1 MHCTPG
7 VPEQQRSIHDGV
19 RKMKSLRAVS
29 LMLLF
34 TLSTGG
40 CVATTTTA
48 TTTYAPEAE
57 WARPGAVA
65 WVREVV
71 HRRQG
76 DPVGGA
82 IAGAIIGGLLGG
94 PRGSGALAGAVGG
107 AVVGAAVSQGSS
119 ESRAYEVA
127 VRFDDGGFE
136 VFGYQ
141 NFAPFSPGQ
150 PVMLTP
156 HGLTGRM

>member
-1 MHCTPG
+1 
-7 VPEQQRSIHDGV
+7 
-19 RKMKSLRAVS
+19 MKSFRAIP

-34 TLSTGG
+34 TVSAGG

-48 TTTYAPEAE
+48 TTSYPAAQPE
-57 WARPGAVA
+57 WARPGSVA

-71 HRRQG
+71 HRRVG

-82 IAGAIIGGLLGG
+82 LAGAIIGGLLGG
-94 PRGSGALAGAVGG
+94 GRGPGAVAGAVGG
-107 AVVGAAVSQGSS
+107 AVVGASVSQGSS
-119 ESRAYEVA
+119 ETRAYEVA

-141 NFAPFSPGQ
+141 GYAPFAPGQ

-156 HGLTGRM
+156 QGLTGRM

>member
-1 MHCTPG
+1 
-7 VPEQQRSIHDGV
+7 
-19 RKMKSLRAVS
+19 MKSLRPLS

-34 TLSTGG
+34 TLSTVG

-48 TTTYAPEAE
+48 TTTYAAEPE
-57 WARPGAVA
+57 WARPGSVA

-94 PRGSGALAGAVGG
+94 PRHSGALAGAVGG
-107 AVVGAAVSQGSS
+107 AVVGAAVSQGS
-119 ESRAYEVA
+119 EEHRAYEIA

-141 NFAPFSPGQ
+141 NYAPFQPGQ

-156 HGLTGRM
+156 RGLVGRM

>member
-1 MHCTPG
+1 
-7 VPEQQRSIHDGV
+7 
-19 RKMKSLRAVS
+19 MKSLRAVS

-48 TTTYAPEAE
+48 TTTYAPPQPE
-57 WARPGAVA
+57 WARPGSVA

-94 PRGSGALAGAVGG
+94 PRGSGAAAGAAMG
-107 AVVGAAVSQGSS
+107 AVVGAAASQGSS
-119 ESRAYEVA
+119 ESRAYEIA

-141 NFAPFSPGQ
+141 NYAPFSPGQ

>member
-1 MHCTPG
+1 
-7 VPEQQRSIHDGV
+7 
-19 RKMKSLRAVS
+19 MKSLRVVS

-34 TLSTGG
+34 TLSTGA

-48 TTTYAPEAE
+48 TTSYAPSPPE
-57 WARPGAVA
+57 WGRPGSVA

-71 HRRQG
+71 HRREG
-76 DPVGGA
+76 DPAGGA
-82 IAGAIIGGLLGG
+82 LAGAIIGGILGG
-94 PRGSGALAGAVGG
+94 GRGGGALVGAIGG
-107 AVVGAAVSQGSS
+107 AMVGASVSSGSS
-119 ESRAYEVA
+119 ESRFYQVA

-141 NFAPFSPGQ
+141 NYSPFSPGQ
-150 PVMLTP
+150 PVVLTP

>member
-1 MHCTPG
+1 MT
-7 VPEQQRSIHDGV
+7 S
-19 RKMKSLRAVS
+19 SRAVS
-29 LMLLF
+29 VMFLF

-48 TTTYAPEAE
+48 TTTYAPQPE
-57 WARPGAVA
+57 WARPGSVA

-94 PRGSGALAGAVGG
+94 PRHGGALVGAVGG
-107 AVVGAAVSQGSS
+107 AVVGAAVSQGS
-119 ESRAYEVA
+119 EEHRAYEIA

-141 NFAPFSPGQ
+141 NYAPFSPGQ

-156 HGLTGRM
+156 HGLTARM